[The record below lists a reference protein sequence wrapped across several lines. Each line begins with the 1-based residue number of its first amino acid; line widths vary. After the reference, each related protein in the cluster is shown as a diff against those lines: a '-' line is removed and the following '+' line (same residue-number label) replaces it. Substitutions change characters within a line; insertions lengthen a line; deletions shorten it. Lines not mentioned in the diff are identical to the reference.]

1 MTDKLIIDGVD
12 VSKFTINEIEYKL
25 RHTTKNNI
33 IEDYLNLNKQFQRKQ
48 QECKELKHDKKVRE
62 NIINKNSFFGYCQ

>member
-33 IEDYLNLNKQFQRKQ
+33 IEDYLNLNKQFQA
-48 QECKELKHDKKVRE
+48 
-62 NIINKNSFFGYCQ
+62 NSRNARS